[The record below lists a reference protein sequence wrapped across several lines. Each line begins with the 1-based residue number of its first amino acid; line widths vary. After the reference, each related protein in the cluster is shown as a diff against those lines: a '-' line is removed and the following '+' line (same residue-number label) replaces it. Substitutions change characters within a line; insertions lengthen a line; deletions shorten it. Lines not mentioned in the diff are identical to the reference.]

1 MSSRGHTPAPGLAK
15 KIVFGV
21 GGGLLLVAGVALLV
35 LPGPGLLLV
44 LAGLLVLA
52 NAFPAAQ
59 RFVDP
64 VRKRAMQAAE
74 ESVSSPLRIAF
85 SVGTGLVLIAAG
97 VVWGLKPDLP
107 LGGWATGAS
116 LILSG
121 IILLALLVV
130 SYRRVQEGRR
140 TTTDTGAEHADT
152 EHADTEHPA
161 PSPPEPPPPTREL
174 TPERAPADH
183 VTER

>member
-21 GGGLLLVAGVALLV
+21 GGGLLLVAGVVLLV

-52 NAFPAAQ
+52 NAFPAAH

-140 TTTDTGAEHADT
+140 TTTDAGATEPADT
-152 EHADTEHPA
+152 EHATGTDPAREHTGNALA
-161 PSPPEPPPPTREL
+161 PEH
-174 TPERAPADH
+174 APAEH